1 MMMMMMIKMVIMMM
15 IAGEIVVSG
24 SVDKSMKIWT
34 VDTSVC
40 QRTLEEHEDVITVI
54 KIHVR
59 HH

>member
-1 MMMMMMIKMVIMMM
+1 MIMLINMVMMKM

-34 VDTSVC
+34 VATSVC

>member
-1 MMMMMMIKMVIMMM
+1 MMIKMVIMMM